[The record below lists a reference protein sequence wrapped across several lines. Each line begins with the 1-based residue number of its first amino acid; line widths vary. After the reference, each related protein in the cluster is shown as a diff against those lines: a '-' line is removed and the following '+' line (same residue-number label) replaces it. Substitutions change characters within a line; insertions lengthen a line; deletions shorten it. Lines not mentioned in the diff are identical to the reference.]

1 MLGGEFLDVSFSH
14 DLHMALRNTVNVMY
28 QALMYIFC
36 MHLIYLQKESKV
48 HNFTLRI
55 IDVALKV
62 PHMHIL
68 G

>member
-1 MLGGEFLDVSFSH
+1 
-14 DLHMALRNTVNVMY
+14 MY